1 MDEPED
7 SWLSVDADPKEAEQR
22 ASYYLNK
29 DPFPQIPRALLSGH
43 HIEAYARRIAM
54 IFPAYGIERPGVDGR
69 KGALKTASYE
79 TQPGGTL
86 IYYDEKGRLL
96 RKRLDHSKHG
106 SICLPANSITF
117 VSTRDRFF
125 LPNYIA
131 LRFNLRI
138 KHVHRG
144 ILLGTGPI
152 VDPGYNRQILIPLHN
167 LTDSEYYIPLD
178 EGLIWIEFTKTSA
191 EYKDGLDSLPAADLK
206 GDEELPPNTKKD
218 IEEYLFK
225 ANNGFPIRSSI
236 PKAIVQSQEA
246 VEKTSRRIAI
256 LQGVGILALVS
267 LVVGLISVFVSVLN
281 LISTTQTSLR
291 TLQERVGQLER
302 KR

>member
-1 MDEPED
+1 MDEPPD
-7 SWLSVDADPKEAEQR
+7 TWLDPESPVSEARER
-22 ASYYLNK
+22 AAYYQNK
-29 DPFPQIPRALLSGH
+29 DPFPHIPRALLSGE
-43 HIEAYARRIAM
+43 HIKEYARRTAM
-54 IFPAYGIERPGVDGR
+54 IFPAYGIPRKGFKGR
-69 KGALKTASYE
+69 LGALKTASYE
-79 TQPGGTL
+79 TQPGGSL
-86 IYYDEKGRLL
+86 IYYDVNGDVVHKHLETE
-96 RKRLDHSKHG
+96 KHG

-152 VDPGYNRQILIPLHN
+152 VDPGYNKEILIPLHN
-167 LTDSEYYIPLD
+167 LTDSDYYISVD

-191 EYKDGLDSLPAADLK
+191 AYKDGPKPLPM
-206 GDEELPPNTKKD
+206 EELDGEDRLPDNTKKD

-236 PKAIVQSQEA
+236 PKAIVDTKEA
-246 VEKTSRRIAI
+246 VERTSRRVAI

-267 LVVGLISVFVSVLN
+267 IVIGLISVFISVLN
-281 LISTTQTSLR
+281 LISSTQTSLR
-291 TLQERVGQLER
+291 TLAEKVDKLDH
-302 KR
+302 

>member
-1 MDEPED
+1 MDNELKDTWLQPED
-7 SWLSVDADPKEAEQR
+7 RLVDAQKR
-22 ASYYLNK
+22 ASYYLDK

-43 HIEAYARRIAM
+43 HIKAYAERTAM
-54 IFPAYGIERPGVDGR
+54 IFPAHGIQRDGVKGR

-86 IYYDEKGRLL
+86 IYYDEDGKLV
-96 RKRLDHSKHG
+96 RKKLSNDRHG
-106 SICLPANSITF
+106 AICLPANSITF

-152 VDPGYNRQILIPLHN
+152 VDPGYNKEILIPLHN
-167 LTDSEYYIPLD
+167 LTDSDYYISTD
-178 EGLIWIEFTKTSA
+178 EGLIWVEFTKTSA
-191 EYKDGLDSLPAADLK
+191 EYKNAPQVKPPEDLAGVDDLPD
-206 GDEELPPNTKKD
+206 NTKKD

-236 PKAIVQSQEA
+236 PKAIVESKQA
-246 VEKTSRRIAI
+246 VEKTSRRVAI

-267 LVVGLISVFVSVLN
+267 LVVGLISVFVAVLN
-281 LISTTQTSLR
+281 LISSTQTSLR
-291 TLQERVGQLER
+291 SLEERVTRLE
-302 KR
+302 K

>member
-1 MDEPED
+1 MPEPADWLSPED
-7 SWLSVDADPKEAEQR
+7 DVSVAQER
-22 ASYYLNK
+22 AAYYLNR
-29 DPFPQIPRALLSGH
+29 DPFPHIPRALLSGE
-43 HIEAYARRIAM
+43 HIKAYAKRTAM
-54 IFPAYGIERPGVDGR
+54 IFPAHGIPRDGVKGR
-69 KGALKTASYE
+69 EGALKTASYE
-79 TQPGGTL
+79 TQAGGTL
-86 IYYDEKGRLL
+86 IHYDENGRIV
-96 RKRLDHSKHG
+96 RKKLDTAKHG

-152 VDPGYNRQILIPLHN
+152 VDPGYNKEILIPLHN
-167 LTDSEYYIPLD
+167 LTDTEYYISSD

-191 EYKDGLDSLPAADLK
+191 EYKIGPKPIATKELD
-206 GDEELPPNTKKD
+206 GDEELPDNTKKD

-236 PKAIVQSQEA
+236 PKAILDTKEA
-246 VEKTSRRIAI
+246 VETTSRRVAI

-267 LVVGLISVFVSVLN
+267 VVIGLISVFVAVLN
-281 LISTTQTSLR
+281 LISTTQASLR
-291 TLQERVGQLER
+291 TLNEKVTRLEP
-302 KR
+302 